1 MTRLHDLP
9 KPGDPA
15 VRREPDPRGR
25 VSERVREP
33 SVDETGAPPTPAEI
47 ALAPKIGVLGVQG
60 DVSEHAAALER
71 AGARAVWVRRP
82 ADLEAV
88 DGLVLP
94 GGESTTLRR
103 LLDYEGLLEAVHRRG
118 EDGMPMFGTCAGAI
132 LLATDVVGA
141 PAPHL
146 SLVPMTVSR
155 NAYGRQRESFAADL
169 DVEGL
174 EGGPL
179 HAVFIRAPVIEE
191 VGDGVEALARE
202 GGTIVLAE
210 THRALIATFHPEL
223 TADDRLHRL
232 FVEKVRRAQGFTGSP
247 GAGRGSRS

>member
-1 MTRLHDLP
+1 MRESDRRR
-9 KPGDPA
+9 GDA
-15 VRREPDPRGR
+15 TAD
-25 VSERVREP
+25 
-33 SVDETGAPPTPAEI
+33 PPTLAEV
-47 ALAPKIGVLGVQG
+47 ALGPTIGVLGVQG
-60 DVSEHAAALER
+60 DVSEHATALER

-82 ADLEAV
+82 EDLDAV

-103 LLDYEGLLEAVHRRG
+103 LLDYEGLLEAVRRRG
-118 EDGMPMFGTCAGAI
+118 EEGMPVFGTCAGAI

-174 EGGPL
+174 EGPPL

-191 VGDGVEALARE
+191 VGAGVEVLARE
-202 GGTIVLAE
+202 GGEIVLAE
-210 THRALIATFHPEL
+210 TDRALVATFHPEL
-223 TADDRLHRL
+223 TSDDRLHRR
-232 FVEKVRRAQGFTGSP
+232 FVEKVRAHRR
-247 GAGRGSRS
+247 AGRSG

>member
-1 MTRLHDLP
+1 MTRLYDLP

-15 VRREPDPRGR
+15 VRHEP
-25 VSERVREP
+25 
-33 SVDETGAPPTPAEI
+33 TGELPTPAEI
-47 ALAPKIGVLGVQG
+47 ALSPTVGVLGVQG

-71 AGARAVWVRRP
+71 AGARVVWVRRP
-82 ADLEAV
+82 EDLVGV

-103 LLDYEGLLEAVHRRG
+103 LLDFEGLLEAVRRRG
-118 EDGMPMFGTCAGAI
+118 EEGMPIFGTCAGAI
-132 LLATDVVGA
+132 LLATEVAGA

-146 SLVPMTVSR
+146 SLVPMTVAR

-179 HAVFIRAPVIEE
+179 HAVFIRAPVIQE
-191 VGDGVEALARE
+191 VGDDVEVLARE
-202 GGTIVLAE
+202 GGEIVLAE
-210 THRALIATFHPEL
+210 TDRALVATFHPEL
-223 TADDRLHRL
+223 TADDRLHRRFL
-232 FVEKVRRAQGFTGSP
+232 AKVRSARA
-247 GAGRGSRS
+247 RR

>member
-1 MTRLHDLP
+1 MRVRDLP

-15 VRREPDPRGR
+15 VR
-25 VSERVREP
+25 VSAAELAL
-33 SVDETGAPPTPAEI
+33 GPT
-47 ALAPKIGVLGVQG
+47 IGVLGVQG

-82 ADLEAV
+82 EDLEAV

-103 LLDYEGLLEAVHRRG
+103 LLDYEGLLEAVRRRG
-118 EDGMPMFGTCAGAI
+118 EEGMPMFGTCAGAI

-174 EGGPL
+174 EDAPL
-179 HAVFIRAPVIEE
+179 HAVFIRAPIIEE
-191 VGDGVEALARE
+191 VGEGVEVLARE
-202 GGTIVLAE
+202 GGAIVLAE
-210 THRALIATFHPEL
+210 SARALVATFHPEL
-223 TADDRLHRL
+223 TADDRLHRR
-232 FVEKVRRAQGFTGSP
+232 FVEKVRAHR
-247 GAGRGSRS
+247 RGNRSG

>member
-1 MTRLHDLP
+1 MRVRDLP

-15 VRREPDPRGR
+15 VR
-25 VSERVREP
+25 VSAAELAL
-33 SVDETGAPPTPAEI
+33 GPT
-47 ALAPKIGVLGVQG
+47 IGVLGVQG
-60 DVSEHAAALER
+60 DVSEHAGALER

-82 ADLEAV
+82 EDLEAV

-103 LLDYEGLLEAVHRRG
+103 LLDYEGLLEAVRRRG
-118 EDGMPMFGTCAGAI
+118 EEGMPMFGTCAGAI

-174 EGGPL
+174 EDAPL
-179 HAVFIRAPVIEE
+179 HAVFIRAPIIEE
-191 VGDGVEALARE
+191 VGEGVEVLARE
-202 GGTIVLAE
+202 GGEIVLAE
-210 THRALIATFHPEL
+210 SARALVATFHPEL
-223 TADDRLHRL
+223 TSDDRLHRR
-232 FVEKVRRAQGFTGSP
+232 FVEKVRAHR
-247 GAGRGSRS
+247 RGNRSG

>member
-1 MTRLHDLP
+1 
-9 KPGDPA
+9 
-15 VRREPDPRGR
+15 VR
-25 VSERVREP
+25 VSAAELAL
-33 SVDETGAPPTPAEI
+33 GPT
-47 ALAPKIGVLGVQG
+47 IGVLGVQG
-60 DVSEHAAALER
+60 DVSEHAGALER

-82 ADLEAV
+82 EDLEAV

-103 LLDYEGLLEAVHRRG
+103 LLDYEGLLEAVRRRG
-118 EDGMPMFGTCAGAI
+118 EEGMPMFGTCAGAI

-174 EGGPL
+174 EDAPL
-179 HAVFIRAPVIEE
+179 HAVFIRAPIIEE
-191 VGDGVEALARE
+191 VGEGVEVLARE
-202 GGTIVLAE
+202 GGAIVLAE
-210 THRALIATFHPEL
+210 SARALVATFHPEL
-223 TADDRLHRL
+223 TADDRLHRR
-232 FVEKVRRAQGFTGSP
+232 FVEKVRAHR
-247 GAGRGSRS
+247 RGNRSG

>member
-15 VRREPDPRGR
+15 VRREPGPRGR
-25 VSERVREP
+25 VSERAREP
-33 SVDETGAPPTPAEI
+33 RVDATGAPPTPAEI
-47 ALAPKIGVLGVQG
+47 ALAPTVGVLGVQG

-71 AGARAVWVRRP
+71 AGAQAVWVRRP
-82 ADLEAV
+82 EDLEAV

-103 LLDYEGLLEAVHRRG
+103 LLDYEGLLEAVRRRG
-118 EDGMPMFGTCAGAI
+118 EEGMPIFGTCAGAI

-169 DVEGL
+169 DVAEL
-174 EGGPL
+174 AGGPL
-179 HAVFIRAPVIEE
+179 YAVFIRAPVIEE
-191 VGDGVEALARE
+191 VGEGVQVLARE
-202 GGTIVLAE
+202 GGEIVLAE
-210 THRALIATFHPEL
+210 TDRALVATFHPEL
-223 TADDRLHRL
+223 TADDRLHRR
-232 FVEKVRRAQGFTGSP
+232 FVAKVRAATAR
-247 GAGRGSRS
+247 R

>member
-1 MTRLHDLP
+1 MNRRHDLP
-9 KPGDPA
+9 RPGDPA
-15 VRREPDPRGR
+15 VRGR
-25 VSERVREP
+25 ARRV
-33 SVDETGAPPTPAEI
+33 GAPAGPPTEAEL
-47 ALAPKIGVLGVQG
+47 ALAPTIGVLGVQG

-82 ADLEAV
+82 EDLDAV

-103 LLDYEGLLEAVHRRG
+103 LLDYEGLLEAVRRRG
-118 EDGMPMFGTCAGAI
+118 EEGMPMFGTCAGAI
-132 LLATDVVGA
+132 LLATRVVGA

-169 DVEGL
+169 AVAGL
-174 EGGPL
+174 EGAPL

-191 VGDGVEALARE
+191 VGPEVEVLARE
-202 GGTIVLAE
+202 GGQIVLAE
-210 THRALIATFHPEL
+210 SDRALVATFHPEL
-223 TADDRLHRL
+223 TDDDRLHRR
-232 FVEKVRRAQGFTGSP
+232 FVEKVRSRRNARTVRE
-247 GAGRGSRS
+247 AGC